1 MCLHLLYTLL
11 RTVRVETR
19 ELANK
24 EAVDSSHH
32 SVKYNYKQKTTDF
45 IVAKLSLPQI
55 LQSNRKREPD
65 VTCCKDDTSC
75 SKEEGEGEAQYLL
88 FGV

>member
-1 MCLHLLYTLL
+1 VLKHENL
-11 RTVRVETR
+11 RT
-19 ELANK
+19 K
-24 EAVDSSHH
+24 KHVDSSHH
-32 SVKYNYKQKTTDF
+32 SVKYNYNQKTIDF

-88 FGV
+88 FEV